1 MWAAGVVLT
10 EGGTEDDYDY
20 TDYTNYYLIDHVDI
34 YYIGT
39 QGAQCVGTLGRDDF
53 YDTDSCADY
62 INIEARSGVITTYDS
77 SFNAVQTTDSLY
89 NFGEYDYDNSL
100 EEAIQQKTGYYV
112 RSFYGKYAMASG
124 DNGYGIID
132 RYGNLIVPTNFSS
145 FDTSFDTYENGGYFL
160 SIGNE
165 QTTLCDRRRK
175 RDCFLQLRIRQ
186 YRVSSGLWDDRP
198 GEKERRRIYSP
209 VRRRKRIRSG
219 NNL

>member
-1 MWAAGVVLT
+1 MWIFTTSAPREPSVS
-10 EGGTEDDYDY
+10 
-20 TDYTNYYLIDHVDI
+20 
-34 YYIGT
+34 
-39 QGAQCVGTLGRDDF
+39 GTLEEMF

-165 QTTLCDRRRK
+165 QTT
-175 RDCFLQLRIRQ
+175 F
-186 YRVSSGLWDDRP
+186 VTAG
-198 GEKERRRIYSP
+198 
-209 VRRRKRIRSG
+209 G
-219 NNL
+219 NVTASFNYGYDNTSLFWAMG